1 MKYSAA
7 LEAEEFRE
15 SCGISYSRRQPDLAL
30 GLVTLTVLEVRSLGS
45 RDFPLQSR
53 PQDLKIVVKVA
64 DLRGRRK
71 HKEYDGAVAP
81 EPQVS
86 KPPRKFREAYGDQDG
101 SPSEITEDPFG
112 GLLVFSQCFTIAPVK
127 TKHASLVIDLVDT
140 KKKSKLASVSQPL
153 ADLAHQRTARL
164 QLAMARSKEEKAS
177 RPVDCPPPVLYIKTR
192 FRHSKLQPLKQ
203 EIYDVQAH
211 QRKIQRD
218 ATNLKHGKPTE
229 FEWDWPEDVVT
240 GRRRSARR
248 SVGRRGAAELEIG
261 DGDGGVV

>member
-1 MKYSAA
+1 M
-7 LEAEEFRE
+7 
-15 SCGISYSRRQPDLAL
+15 
-30 GLVTLTVLEVRSLGS
+30 
-45 RDFPLQSR
+45 
-53 PQDLKIVVKVA
+53 
-64 DLRGRRK
+64 
-71 HKEYDGAVAP
+71 
-81 EPQVS
+81 
-86 KPPRKFREAYGDQDG
+86 
-101 SPSEITEDPFG
+101 
-112 GLLVFSQCFTIAPVK
+112 
-127 TKHASLVIDLVDT
+127 
-140 KKKSKLASVSQPL
+140 

-229 FEWDWPEDVVT
+229 YDWDWPEDVVAS
-240 GRRRSARR
+240 RRRSARR

>member
-1 MKYSAA
+1 M
-7 LEAEEFRE
+7 
-15 SCGISYSRRQPDLAL
+15 
-30 GLVTLTVLEVRSLGS
+30 
-45 RDFPLQSR
+45 
-53 PQDLKIVVKVA
+53 
-64 DLRGRRK
+64 
-71 HKEYDGAVAP
+71 
-81 EPQVS
+81 
-86 KPPRKFREAYGDQDG
+86 
-101 SPSEITEDPFG
+101 
-112 GLLVFSQCFTIAPVK
+112 LVFSQCFTIAPVK

-140 KKKSKLASVSQPL
+140 KRKSKLASVSQPL

-229 FEWDWPEDVVT
+229 YDWDWPEETVV
-240 GRRRSARR
+240 RRRSARR
-248 SVGRRGAAELEIG
+248 SVGRRGAAELEVG
-261 DGDGGVV
+261 AGEGGVV